1 MNSPRPAWKSVLAFR
16 RSLLVGV
23 CLLTVTA
30 CAGAAVPPP
39 EGPPTT
45 ITLTPFLPT
54 TATPTPEVIRL
65 WIAPSV
71 PPALNNLFVERIR
84 ASGQAVLWVK
94 VEEEAAVRLQPSE
107 GIPFAQWT
115 YALVAP
121 FPTIEDG
128 LSWESLVSTWQG
140 EIDEGHSL
148 LVTADVDALMQALLG
163 PSDAGAARSPAE
175 TLMDQAWGTNGALS
189 VVPFEDLQPRWK
201 VFEIDGRS
209 PIRKDY
215 APEGYPLQVTFGL
228 DGEPQAVARL
238 AQALGLPDSVEANR
252 QPDRLTT
259 IVITGV
265 TALTRAT
272 AWTMSVKGADYP
284 AELVGDW
291 LGSADIT
298 HVSNEV
304 AFDPDCPPP
313 SPDLYALTFC
323 SQPDHVSLLETIGV
337 DVIELTGNHV
347 LDAGARAFLY
357 SMDLYDERGWAT
369 FGGGRDLSSAR
380 RPALFEH
387 NGNRIAFLGCN
398 EAGPTGAWARED
410 APGAMPCGTDR
421 LRAEIEGLRQ
431 DGYLP
436 IFTFQWHEH
445 YVAWPAASQR
455 QTFLAAAAAGAAV
468 VSGSQAHQPQGF
480 EFAGD
485 SFVHYGLGNLFF
497 DQMWS
502 QAVRQEFID
511 RYVVYD
517 GRLVSVELLTAL
529 LEDFAQPRPMTDAER
544 ASFLG
549 MIFTASG
556 W

>member
-1 MNSPRPAWKSVLAFR
+1 MTSPRAAWKSAVSFR
-16 RSLLVGV
+16 RYVLLGV
-23 CLLTVTA
+23 CLAAVTA
-30 CAGAAVPPP
+30 CAVGAVPPP
-39 EGPPTT
+39 QGPPAT
-45 ITLTPFLPT
+45 ITPTPFLPT
-54 TATPTPEVIRL
+54 TATPTPEVIGL

-71 PPALNNLFVERIR
+71 PPALRSLFMERIR
-84 ASGQAVLWVK
+84 ASGQPVQWMPGA
-94 VEEEAAVRLQPSE
+94 EEAAVRLQPSA
-107 GIPFAQWT
+107 GTPFARWT

-128 LSWESLVSTWQG
+128 LAWESLVTAWRG
-140 EIDEGHSL
+140 ENQDGNTL
-148 LVTADVDALMQALLG
+148 LVTADVEALLQALIG
-163 PSDAGAARSPAE
+163 SAGAGAASSPAE
-175 TLMDQAWGTNGALS
+175 MLLDRAWGTDGALS
-189 VVPFEDLQPRWK
+189 VVPFDDLQPRWK
-201 VFEIDGRS
+201 VLEIDGRS
-209 PIRKDY
+209 PIRKEY
-215 APEGYPLQVTFGL
+215 MPEGYPLEVAFGL

-238 AQALGLPDSVEANR
+238 AQALGLPENVEVNR
-252 QPDRLTT
+252 RPDRLTT

-291 LGSADIT
+291 LRSADIT

-313 SPDLYALTFC
+313 APNLYVLVFC
-323 SQPDHVSLLETIGV
+323 GQPAHVSLLEAIGV

-347 LDAGARAFLY
+347 LDAGPGAFLY
-357 SMDLYDERGWAT
+357 SMDLYDEKGWPT
-369 FGGGRDLSSAR
+369 FGGGRDLSSAG

-398 EAGPTGAWARED
+398 EAGPPGAWAKAD
-410 APGAMPCGTDR
+410 APGAMPCGADR
-421 LRAEIEGLRQ
+421 LRAEIESLRQ

-455 QTFLAAAAAGAAV
+455 QTFVAAAEAGAAI

-480 EFAGD
+480 EFVGD

-502 QAVRQEFID
+502 MAVRQEFID
-511 RYVVYD
+511 RYVIYD

-529 LEDFAQPRPMTDAER
+529 LEDFAQPRPMIDAER
-544 ASFLG
+544 ASFLE